1 MRDYEKFRRQRSFRD
16 AEMKQLKSSFARVLG
31 LMKNGAPDLD
41 FDIRT
46 QRLTEEKYREWVIA
60 MNTYNQQKGRW
71 VDERSFTAESQTET
85 EEQYDERT
93 GTKTQYFYK
102 SDTQKEE
109 DAKKQEEEKK
119 AEEAKDDD
127 VKAPQDEAPWN
138 WPECNLW
145 NIVQEQENTTGH
157 ETRRRDFIGRMYDI
171 HNHQSRVDLVEDG
184 AIAYSVPGIPKEVP
198 FTEGVSLYDFFQT
211 NKEWSVLFTQLKD
224 ADEL

>member
-16 AEMKQLKSSFARVLG
+16 AEMKQLKSSFATVLG
-31 LMKNGAPDLD
+31 LMNDGVPDLA
-41 FDIRT
+41 FDIHT
-46 QRLTEEKYREWVIA
+46 QRLNYDQYREWVSA
-60 MNTYNQQKGRW
+60 MNMYSKQKGRW
-71 VDERSFTAESQTET
+71 VDERAET
-85 EEQYDERT
+85 EEQYDERN

-102 SDTQKEE
+102 SDTEKEE

-119 AEEAKDDD
+119 AEEAKDEEY
-127 VKAPQDEAPWN
+127 KAPQDEAPWN
-138 WPECNLW
+138 WPKCNLW

-157 ETRRRDFIGRMYDI
+157 ETRPRDFIGRMYDI
-171 HNHQSRVDLVEDG
+171 HNHQSRVDLVKDDG
-184 AIAYSVPGIPKEVP
+184 QVDYSVPGIPKEVP